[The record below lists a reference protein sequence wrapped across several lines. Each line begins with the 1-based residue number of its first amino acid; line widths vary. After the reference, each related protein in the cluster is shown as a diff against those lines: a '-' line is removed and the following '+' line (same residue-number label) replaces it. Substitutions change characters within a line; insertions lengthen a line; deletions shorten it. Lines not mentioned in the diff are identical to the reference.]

1 MEPLYV
7 QFLEDNADKKV
18 KTILDEVK
26 ELCSAK
32 SGGGGGAASTFVKDG
47 DEVVAVKCYYHGTW
61 MDPRIVPF
69 GAKANSA
76 TGLNNMCKAGVSK
89 WTKQQR
95 AFTKGKDDLL
105 TRVTEGNLAA
115 DDIGKE
121 MDKLKIR
128 PTEAGLIRLARVLL
142 VFVRLGSLVDRRL
155 VGKVRV
161 FCREGDTLFSSLETL
176 IVTFQREHFLTGSF
190 QLPES
195 DEDQ

>member
-1 MEPLYV
+1 MPNIKKAYVDVV

-121 MDKLKIR
+121 MDKL
-128 PTEAGLIRLARVLL
+128 EAARKE
-142 VFVRLGSLVDRRL
+142 VFPLEGNYQGFETAEECIAFSAENPDFTYEPPVD
-155 VGKVRV
+155 
-161 FCREGDTLFSSLETL
+161 ET
-176 IVTFQREHFLTGSF
+176 
-190 QLPES
+190 PES